1 MAKKKKSSKKTTTTT
16 TTVTTTT
23 TTTTSVDK
31 NLDTH
36 YLLVLDRS
44 GSMQSCWDA
53 TIGGLNEQLNTIR
66 HLEEQYPEQ
75 RYFVSLVVFDTEIDT
90 ILEDTPIS
98 EVKDFDGTEFPPRMA
113 TALHDAMGTG
123 ISNLKA
129 TLSKKDKKSDSI
141 STAIVVVMTDGHENS
156 SKEHNANSIKE
167 IIQELEET
175 GAWTFSY
182 MGANQDAVLAAR
194 AYGIGAGNSITYAS
208 TQKGAETAYK
218 FATRAFAAKAKM
230 SNVAYTASVNSGQEV
245 TLDSLNLD
253 NTSYFSDVVDG
264 NVIGEDESNA
274 KSVDTDEN

>member
-44 GSMQSCWDA
+44 GSMGSCWDA
-53 TIGGLNEQLNTIR
+53 TISGLNEQLNTIR
-66 HLEEQYPEQ
+66 HLEEKYPEQ
-75 RYFVSLVVFDTEIDT
+75 RYFVSLVVFDNEIDT
-90 ILEDTPIS
+90 ILEDMPIS
-98 EVKDFDGTEFPPRMA
+98 KVEDFDGTEFPPRNS
-113 TALHDAMGTG
+113 TALHDAMGLG

-129 TLSKKDKKSDSI
+129 SLKKKDKKSDSI
-141 STAIVVVMTDGHENS
+141 STAIVVVMTDGWENS
-156 SKEHNANSIKE
+156 SREHNSETIRE
-167 IIQELEET
+167 MIQDLEKT

-194 AYGIGAGNSITYAS
+194 AYGIGAGNSITYSS
-208 TQKGAETAYK
+208 TAKGAETAYK

-230 SNVAYTASVNSGQEV
+230 SNVAYTASVNSGQDV